1 MSPKSANTNNYVL
14 PTLRGQYCFVLE
26 SNVGLWRS
34 LLEVVKEFID
44 EIVLEATPRGIVLES
59 FDKMSVALLNLHLKP
74 TMFKH
79 YEVTNSESPMV
90 PLEIKLNVIE
100 MLRVIK
106 CGSDMDLI
114 RFSIKESDKD
124 TLIVNIVGA
133 TKSRFALACLD
144 YVDVNRVE
152 AMDLD
157 IYDHHEKI
165 SVSEFTQVVKN
176 LRGFGDAVSIEL
188 CQDKSGTVG
197 LCVLSTTGEGIRKA
211 EFSIEL
217 ETANNQDCKACL
229 SNEYLAKVAKM
240 LSLSKDTFMLHLDS
254 EGRPCVFQVEIGDGL
269 GELTLYVCQREL
281 Y

>member
-1 MSPKSANTNNYVL
+1 MPPKTSDSYIL
-14 PTLRGQYCFVLE
+14 PTLRGQHCFVLE

-34 LLEVVKEFID
+34 LFEVVKEFID
-44 EIVLEATPRGIVLES
+44 EIVLEATPRGIQLES

-74 TMFKH
+74 NMFKH
-79 YEVTNSESPMV
+79 YEVSNSESPMV
-90 PLEIKLNVIE
+90 PLEIKLNVVE
-100 MLRVIK
+100 LLRVIK

-114 RFSIKESDKD
+114 RFSIKENDKD
-124 TLIVNIVGA
+124 TLIINIAGA

-157 IYDHHEKI
+157 IYDHHERM
-165 SVSEFTQVVKN
+165 SVSEFTHVVKN
-176 LRGFGDAVSIEL
+176 LRGFGDAVSIDL
-188 CQDKSGTVG
+188 CQDKSGTAS

-217 ETANNQDCKACL
+217 ENAKDQDCKACL

-254 EGRPCVFQVEIGDGL
+254 EGRPCVFQVEIGGGL
-269 GELTLYVCQREL
+269 GEMTVYVCQREL
-281 Y
+281 H